1 MINIVLLYLNR
12 ISPIIILG
20 YIIYVDYNINVASG
34 LMQDVLVFFF
44 FHFLRE
50 ISKISIV
57 LTLILLI
64 VFIFYFSNLFSS
76 S

>member
-12 ISPIIILG
+12 IPPIIILG

-44 FHFLRE
+44 PFFERDFQNFNCIDFDSPYCIYFL
-50 ISKISIV
+50 
-57 LTLILLI
+57 
-64 VFIFYFSNLFSS
+64 F
-76 S
+76 